1 MGRILRYSLAEGDVT
16 AVDFSFRTPGKL
28 LIHPVSNDI
37 RIAYDRSDANTATGV
52 NYFTL
57 FAGVQY
63 TFDIGQ
69 GVGFLAQNQNLFLVC
84 PTGTT
89 VVEIWYANER

>member
-1 MGRILRYSLAEGDVT
+1 MGRILRYSLAEDVVT

-28 LIHPVSNDI
+28 LIHPVSQDI
-37 RIAYDRSDANTATGV
+37 RVAYDRSDADATTGV

-69 GVGFLAQNQNLFLVC
+69 GVGFLAQNQSLYLVS
-84 PTGTT
+84 PTGAT